1 MNVQWPNQAFIGPSE
16 GDATVV
22 NELAERVNGVR
33 ETIARAADRAGRD
46 PNAVTLVAVS
56 KTFGSAQVVEAARL
70 GLRHFGEN
78 RVQEAAD
85 KIPAVASEL
94 TATGPPP
101 IWHLIGHLQSNK
113 ARLAVSLF
121 SVVESVDSLAL
132 ATTLDRLAQQRSQ
145 PLDVLV
151 EVNVG
156 REASKSGFL
165 PEELPAVFPGLWALP
180 RLRIRGLM
188 TVAPVVV
195 QAEDARPYFREL
207 RRLRDELL
215 AREPARELPELSMGM
230 TGDYPVAIEEGATI
244 VRVGRA
250 IFGERPTPAT

>member
-1 MNVQWPNQAFIGPSE
+1 VGS
-16 GDATVV
+16 
-22 NELAERVNGVR
+22 ELAERVNGVR
-33 ETIARAADRAGRD
+33 NTIALAAERAGRD
-46 PNAVTLVAVS
+46 PNEITLVAVS
-56 KTFGSAQVVEAARL
+56 KTFGSAQVVEAAGL

-94 TATGPPP
+94 AARAAPLPT
-101 IWHLIGHLQSNK
+101 WHLIGHLQSNK

-132 ATTLDRLAQQRSQ
+132 ATTLNRLARPRPQ

-165 PEELPAVFPGLWALP
+165 PEELSTVFPRLWELP
-180 RLRIRGLM
+180 WLRLRGLM
-188 TVAPVVV
+188 TVAPLVAE
-195 QAEDARPYFREL
+195 AEDARPFFREL

-215 AREPARELPELSMGM
+215 AQEPARELPELSMGM

-250 IFGERPTPAT
+250 IFGERPLPAI

>member
-1 MNVQWPNQAFIGPSE
+1 M
-16 GDATVV
+16 V
-22 NELAERVNGVR
+22 NELAERVNRVR
-33 ETIARAADRAGRD
+33 KTIVRAAEQAGRD
-46 PNAVTLVAVS
+46 PTEVTLVAVS
-56 KTFGSAQVVEAARL
+56 KTFGSAQVVEAAAL

-94 TATGPPP
+94 TTAGPLP

-121 SVVESVDSLAL
+121 AVVESVDSLAL
-132 ATTLDRLAQQRSQ
+132 ATTLDRLAQQRAR
-145 PLDVLV
+145 PLDVLI
-151 EVNVG
+151 EINVG
-156 REASKSGFL
+156 REASKSGFV
-165 PEELPAVFPGLWALP
+165 PEELPTVFPRLWELP
-180 RLRIRGLM
+180 WLRIRGLM
-188 TVAPVVV
+188 TVAPIVA

-207 RRLRDELL
+207 RHLRDEQLT
-215 AREPARELPELSMGM
+215 REPSGELPELSMGM

-250 IFGERPTPAT
+250 IFGERPMPAT